1 MNRTHELIIV
11 GGGAAG
17 MMAAIR
23 AVKYG
28 IDTAVLEGNELPG
41 KKLLATGNGKCNFT
55 NRVQRADCYRGGQ
68 PEVAMQLLERYPV
81 EQILACFEEIGILS
95 KERNGYVYPY
105 SEQAA
110 AVRDAMELAM
120 CQLGVALYTN
130 CHVDA
135 IKKEANGFR
144 IRAQQKHLLAEAGGK
159 GKAQNKKKPSKPIYS
174 EPELVEF
181 TAKQVILATGGNAG
195 NIKGA
200 DGSGYVLAQSLGLSL
215 IQPVPALVQLTAAD
229 AECASLAGVRLD
241 AAATLQIGDTAYQEQ
256 GEFLFTDYGISG
268 IPVLQLSRYA
278 SCALLRNKKQQKVK
292 LYLDFFPNTME
303 NSLKIQ
309 FEERFERFAERT
321 DEQKLIGVLP
331 AKLNPVVL
339 KRAGLEPGYRT
350 ARKDAAEA
358 AKRLARIVKQFELTI
373 TGTNASE
380 FAQVTAGGVPMEELD
395 SQTLESQCCK
405 GLYIV
410 GELADMDGTCGG
422 YNLQWAWM
430 SAMAAV
436 DAIAAGYPNALQH
449 NNIR

>member
-1 MNRTHELIIV
+1 MKRAHELVIV

-17 MMAAIR
+17 MMAAIQAAKR
-23 AVKYG
+23 G

-55 NRVQRADCYRGGQ
+55 NRVQRLDCYRGGQ
-68 PEVAMQLLERYPV
+68 PKVAMQLLERYPV
-81 EQILACFEEIGILS
+81 EKILACFEEIGILS

-120 CQLGVALYTN
+120 RQLGVTLYTS
-130 CHVDA
+130 CHVEA
-135 IKKEANGFR
+135 IVKEQGSFR
-144 IRAQQKHLLAEAGGK
+144 IRAQQRYLLADAGGK
-159 GKAQNKKKPSKPIYS
+159 GKTQNKKKPPKPVFS
-174 EPELVEF
+174 EPEPVAF

-200 DGSGYVLAQSLGLSL
+200 DGSGYALAQSLGLGL
-215 IQPVPALVQLTAAD
+215 IQPVPALVQLTTAD
-229 AECASLAGVRLD
+229 AECALLAGVRLD
-241 AAATLQIGDTAYQEQ
+241 AAATLQVGDALYQEQ

-278 SCALLRNKKQQKVK
+278 ACALLRNKKQPKVK

-309 FEERFERFAERT
+309 FAERFERFAERT

-339 KRAGLEPGYRT
+339 KRAGLEPERRT
-350 ARKDAAEA
+350 VGKDIVEAAE
-358 AKRLARIVKQFELTI
+358 RLAGVVKRFELTI
-373 TGTNASE
+373 TGTNAFE
-380 FAQVTAGGVPMEELD
+380 FAQVTAGGVPMDELE
-395 SQTLESQCCK
+395 SQTLESRCCK

-436 DAIAAGYPNALQH
+436 DAIAAEHPNVLSH
-449 NNIR
+449 NE